1 MRPTVS
7 TVRPAA
13 IAQAAVRPLE
23 RPLLRLALTAGAS
36 SLWIGGY
43 VLVTA
48 RALQLV

>member
-7 TVRPAA
+7 TVRPAV
-13 IAQAAVRPLE
+13 AQAASHPVLARPLM
-23 RPLLRLALTAGAS
+23 RLALTAGAS